1 MIVMSTSTDRGIA
14 KLSWHTNS
22 KRQVRRCAVT
32 RVALADIAGNRR
44 STQKTTPQDTY
55 LISDFRAGACPQYV
69 DADLCI
75 FGAGAAGLAIA
86 REFLGTTRQVY
97 VIESGG
103 MEVTERN
110 QSLYEGMSIGN
121 PSLDPATGRIRVFG
135 GSCSLWGGGCVP
147 VEGMEAREWMANS
160 GWPVS
165 HTELQPYYLRA
176 CAFCGIDGADL
187 REGQF
192 LNQPRISP
200 IPFDG
205 KVLTNHTC
213 MVSPVVPGSTYRQEL
228 EQAPNI
234 RVLLHANLLELEA
247 NADGRSVTAARITSL
262 DGQTARIH
270 ARQYVLA
277 CGGIENARLLLLSD
291 SVAPNGLGNQNDLVG
306 RYFMDHP
313 SGKLGTI
320 RTNTP
325 ETLTRPYNWRP
336 SSSDIPSH
344 PEICLSPQAQREHRV
359 LGARVRAFAVEET
372 VPAGIQ
378 ALRELRTALKPE
390 PKDESAELAR
400 LLSTRN
406 NGEQPIFRPS
416 VRHGLPRLAMRTA
429 RGSADIVNALIRRM
443 TRRDTVASTRVD
455 LIGFFEQAPNPDSR
469 ITLSDELDALGQ
481 RKVCVDWRLTE
492 LDRRTHQIAAAVFGE
507 ELAKVCDGV
516 FTMEPWLEGDG
527 AQASPLAGTAHHL
540 GTTRMDDDPKCGVVD
555 RHCRVHGVD
564 NLHIAGSSVFPA
576 AGWAF
581 PTLTIV
587 ALAIRLAD
595 RLQTDL
601 ATRPQVALEDVSG

>member
-1 MIVMSTSTDRGIA
+1 M
-14 KLSWHTNS
+14 
-22 KRQVRRCAVT
+22 
-32 RVALADIAGNRR
+32 ALADIAGNRR
-44 STQKTTPQDTY
+44 FSQKTTPWDNH
-55 LISDFRAGACPQYV
+55 LISDFRAGACPQQV

-86 REFLGTTRQVY
+86 REFLGTTQQVY

-103 MEVTERN
+103 MEATERN
-110 QSLYEGMSIGN
+110 QSLYEGVSIGN
-121 PSLDPATGRIRVFG
+121 PTLDPATGRLRVFG

-160 GWPVS
+160 GWPFS
-165 HTELQPYYLRA
+165 HAELQPYYLQA
-176 CAFCGIDGADL
+176 CTFCGIDGADL
-187 REGQF
+187 AEGGF
-192 LNQPRISP
+192 LNQPRIAP
-200 IPFDG
+200 LPFDP

-213 MVSPVVPGSTYRQEL
+213 MVSPVLPGTTYRQEL

-247 NADGRSVTAARITSL
+247 NDDGSSVTAARITSL
-262 DGQTARIH
+262 DGQTARIR

-291 SVAPNGLGNQNDLVG
+291 SVVPNGLGNQNDLVG

-320 RTNTP
+320 RTDTP
-325 ETLTRPYNWRP
+325 ETLTRPYNWIP
-336 SSSDIPSH
+336 SSSDVPSH

-359 LGARVRAFAVEET
+359 LGARVRAFAVEEV
-372 VPAGIQ
+372 VPSGIQ
-378 ALRELRTALKPE
+378 ALREFRAALKPH
-390 PKDESAELAR
+390 PQDESAELAR
-400 LLSTRN
+400 RLSTRN
-406 NGEQPIFRPS
+406 NGEQSIFHPPPS
-416 VRHGLPRLAMRTA
+416 EPLPRLALRTA
-429 RGSADIVNALIRRM
+429 RGSADIVTALIRKM
-443 TRRDTVASTRVD
+443 ARRSTVASTRVD

-469 ITLSDELDALGQ
+469 ITLGDELDALGQ

-492 LDRRTHQIAAAVFGE
+492 LDHRTHRTAAALFGE
-507 ELAKVCDGV
+507 ELAKVCGGV

-527 AQASPLAGTAHHL
+527 SQPSPLAGTAHHL

-587 ALAIRLAD
+587 ALAIRLAE
-595 RLQTDL
+595 RLQSAL
-601 ATRPQVALEDVSG
+601 ATSAQAERAKVNA